1 MVLTV
6 KSLEFNKTLPSDT
19 FNVEAIM
26 QSETSL
32 LGEGS
37 SVVVSSIDF
46 ENIFDVTCTSETY
59 DDVTVMSYK
68 GDKSYSIIFQKLEDT
83 PSASA
88 RIYDDFV
95 MLDDTIAFV
104 SASSLTFYYSNY
116 EFKIVSSTLTLDEMI
131 SVANSLTI
139 A

>member
-1 MVLTV
+1 
-6 KSLEFNKTLPSDT
+6 
-19 FNVEAIM
+19 
-26 QSETSL
+26 
-32 LGEGS
+32 
-37 SVVVSSIDF
+37 
-46 ENIFDVTCTSETY
+46 
-59 DDVTVMSYK
+59 MSYK
-68 GDKSYSIIFQKLEDT
+68 GDKSYSIIFQKLDEA